1 MAKKDARKK
10 PAPDAGAGTAPGDDD
25 APLDPADDWQVSEDP
40 ALDGDYQALRPRTA
54 EDDALAAE
62 LASLVAKPGDD
73 PYELTWPDEEV
84 DARAA
89 AREAKARERE
99 AHKAPRWLA
108 AAAAGIGTTALFL
121 VPVAL
126 VGGAPG
132 FALAGAFP
140 ITVVGLVIGLPTLLL
155 IERVTKDIPR
165 GITEVAL
172 LLVGGAI
179 GYGLTYVLASYLS
192 AGSEGLATI
201 RTVTSLFM
209 MTATAAGFMV
219 AHLGAERFRRFPR
232 AVWLT
237 SGLLAA
243 AAIAGAMITF
253 SSPPA

>member
-1 MAKKDARKK
+1 MAEKVSSD
-10 PAPDAGAGTAPGDDD
+10 GG
-25 APLDPADDWQVSEDP
+25 APLDPADDWHVSEDP
-40 ALDGDYQALRPRTA
+40 ALDGDYQALRPRNS
-54 EDDALAAE
+54 EDEALAAE
-62 LASLVAKPGDD
+62 LDSLVAKPGDD
-73 PYELTWPDEEV
+73 PYELNWPDEEV

-89 AREAKARERE
+89 ARAEKARQRE

-108 AAAAGIGTTALFL
+108 AAAAGIGTTVLFL

-126 VGGAPG
+126 VAGAPA

-140 ITVVGLVIGLPTLLL
+140 ITVVGILLGLPTLLL
-155 IERVTKDIPR
+155 IERVTANVPR
-165 GITEVAL
+165 GVTEIAL

-192 AGSEGLATI
+192 AGQEGLSTI

-219 AHLGAERFRRFPR
+219 AHLAAERFRRFPR

-237 SGLLAA
+237 SGLLIA
-243 AAIAGAMITF
+243 AAILGAVISF